1 MMNAEHPAEAVLE
14 PLGVDADRLYRMRP
28 EVFEGLVEHGLI
40 TPDDKVALV
49 DGVLVHEG
57 ADLETRLY
65 RIPLDVY
72 EGIARFGLLTRRDKV
87 VFLDG
92 ILVKTMTK
100 NERHTAATFLVYE
113 AIRGQTPRGWHVR
126 TEAPLTLPS
135 GPSGF
140 PSVPEPD
147 VSLVRGSIRD
157 YLVRHPLA
165 GDCALVVEVTDS
177 TLRKDRK
184 ALARYAWVNIPVV
197 WIVNLNDRV
206 VEEYSGPTGPTTP
219 AAYTKTE
226 TYGPDDHVPVLV
238 DGREAGRVAV
248 VDLLP

>member
-1 MMNAEHPAEAVLE
+1 MTNADRPVEAVLE
-14 PLGVDADRLYRMRP
+14 HPEIAADRLFRMRP
-28 EVFEGLVEHGLI
+28 EVYQGLFEHGLI
-40 TPDDKVALV
+40 APDDKVALV
-49 DGVLVHEG
+49 DGVLRHEG
-57 ADLETRLY
+57 ADPETPLY

-72 EGIARFGLLTRRDKV
+72 EEIARLELLTRRDKV
-87 VFLDG
+87 VLLDG
-92 ILVKTMTK
+92 LLVNTMPR
-100 NERHTAATFLVYE
+100 NSPHAVATGLVCQ
-113 AIRGQTPRGWHVR
+113 ALMRLALPGWCVR
-126 TEAPLTLPS
+126 NQEPLTLPT

-147 VSLVRGSIRD
+147 VNLVRGSLRD
-157 YLVRHPLA
+157 YTARHPLP
-165 GDCALVVEVTDS
+165 GDCALVVEVSDS